1 MSGLKLSITDF
12 FAVDRVKVVIMTA
25 KNYVVVTEQELESQH
40 EKDGASV
47 SYTYYYHGFMA
58 SRGLIEYG
66 LATWKE
72 EVYRMNNAGDE

>member
-1 MSGLKLSITDF
+1 MDNFKPDKNREDAI
-12 FAVDRVKVVIMTA
+12 AAIMTA

-72 EVYRMNNAGDE
+72 EVYRMNNAEGE